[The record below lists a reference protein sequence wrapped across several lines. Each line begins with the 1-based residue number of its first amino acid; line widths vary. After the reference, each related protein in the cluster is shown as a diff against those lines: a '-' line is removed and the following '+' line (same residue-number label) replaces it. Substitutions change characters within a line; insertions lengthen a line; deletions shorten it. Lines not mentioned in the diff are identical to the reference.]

1 MSLTSYFNVMTIQPL
16 KKETILSTMG
26 LRKKDILNVIS
37 FFQSLKGVVR
47 RFGMS
52 RVTQYFRYSQYIS
65 LNPQ

>member
-1 MSLTSYFNVMTIQPL
+1 
-16 KKETILSTMG
+16 MG

-65 LNPQ
+65 LNPQWVYLGLSTMFSHINLHSNESIIM